1 MMELGSSP
9 GLKQSQNFPL
19 LSQMAAMPPEASG
32 DPSKLSPYEKL
43 AEQIIRPEKV

>member
-19 LSQMAAMPPEASG
+19 LSQMAAMHPEASG
-32 DPSKLSPYEKL
+32 DPSKLSPHEKL